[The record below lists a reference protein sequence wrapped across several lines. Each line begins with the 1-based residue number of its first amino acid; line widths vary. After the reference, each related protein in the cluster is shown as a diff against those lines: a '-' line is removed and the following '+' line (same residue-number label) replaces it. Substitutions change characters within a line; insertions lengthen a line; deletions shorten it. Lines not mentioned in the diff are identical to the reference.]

1 MRGNQAHRR
10 AVSGSNDITAAAAEN
25 GAAHD
30 AWPSTAREAGR
41 IDLSAADDATVI
53 CAKNSNEFL
62 KRATLKKSDANA
74 VFRRAKR
81 TAPNTGLRGR
91 FITSGHIS
99 HMECF
104 L

>member
-1 MRGNQAHRR
+1 M
-10 AVSGSNDITAAAAEN
+10 SGSNDITAAAAEN

-30 AWPSTAREAGR
+30 AWPSTARAAGR

-53 CAKNSNEFL
+53 CTKTSNEFL

-74 VFRRAKR
+74 VFRRAR
-81 TAPNTGLRGR
+81 GAEPNIGLRGR
-91 FITSGHIS
+91 FTTSGHKS
-99 HMECF
+99 QMECF